1 MARAPIVIG
10 TPQTAFDNAAATSLT
25 FSYTVTAG
33 VGTVLVVAAG
43 AVDATEADTVVS
55 GVTYGGV
62 AMTLVNSQSR
72 ATGGNDIGASLW
84 ILNNPAVGSA
94 NIVVSYTESCSGTVA
109 IGCEFQNVD
118 PGTPQDVAAT
128 GSTSTGSSSTSLTLV
143 SVTDGALGVDL
154 VLTRQLKTHA
164 VGSAP
169 QALLGSQ
176 VQSTGGDDCTL
187 SMSTELMAT
196 AGSIEMTRSWTTNI
210 DACFSMMVLRPRKR
224 RISIAS

>member
-1 MARAPIVIG
+1 MARAPINIG
-10 TPQTAFDNAAATSLT
+10 IPQTAFDNAAATSLT

-33 VGTVLVVAAG
+33 SGRVLIVAAG
-43 AVDATEADTVVS
+43 AVDGVEADTVAT
-55 GVTYGGV
+55 GVTYGGA
-62 AMTLVNSQSR
+62 AMSLVNANTNPSGSH
-72 ATGGNDIGASLW
+72 DIGASLW
-84 ILNNPAVGSA
+84 ILNNPAVGTD
-94 NIVVSYTESCSGTVA
+94 NIVVSYTGSCFGVVA
-109 IGCEFQNVD
+109 IGCEFHNVD
-118 PGTPQDVAAT
+118 PVTQQDLAAT
-128 GSTSTGSSSTSLTLV
+128 GGAQDTTPTSLSLV

-187 SMSTELMAT
+187 SMSFERMAT
-196 AGSIEMTRSWTTNI
+196 AGSIEMTRSWTTNT

>member
-10 TPQTAFDNAAATSLT
+10 TPQTTFSNTDAASLT

-33 VGTVLVVAAG
+33 TGRVLIVAAG
-43 AVDATEADTVVS
+43 AVDGVEADTVAT
-55 GVTYGGV
+55 GVTYGGT
-62 AMTLVNSQSR
+62 AMTLVNSNTNPSG
-72 ATGGNDIGASLW
+72 ANDIGASLW
-84 ILNNPAVGSA
+84 ILNNPAVGAA
-94 NIVVSYTESCSGTVA
+94 NIVVTYTGTCFGTVA

-118 PGTPQDVAAT
+118 PVTQQDVAAT
-128 GSTSTGSSSTSLTLV
+128 GGTSESTPTTVSLV

-154 VLTRQLKTHA
+154 VLTRQAKTHA
-164 VGSAP
+164 VGAAP

-196 AGSIEMTRSWTTNI
+196 AGSIEMTRSWTTNT

>member
-10 TPQTAFDNAAATSLT
+10 TPQTTFSNTDAASLT

-33 VGTVLVVAAG
+33 IGRVLIVAAG
-43 AVDATEADTVVS
+43 AVDNVVADTVAS
-55 GVTYGGV
+55 GVTYGGT
-62 AMTLVNSQSR
+62 AMTLVNSNTNPSG
-72 ATGGNDIGASLW
+72 ANDIGASLW
-84 ILNNPAVGSA
+84 ILNNPAVGTA
-94 NIVVSYTESCSGTVA
+94 NIVVTYTGTCFGTVA

-118 PGTPQDVAAT
+118 PVTQQDLAAT
-128 GSTSTGSSSTSLTLV
+128 GGTSESTPTTVSLT

-154 VLTRQLKTHA
+154 VLTRQSKTHA

-169 QALLGSQ
+169 QAMLGSQ